1 MKIPIVFFLLLV
13 IITKIGGIEIAFKRM
28 NLNYRYF
35 ELAELILIT
44 EISTY
49 DYRIYLLVN
58 TKEGFVKNV
67 VKFTGKTDFLM

>member
-1 MKIPIVFFLLLV
+1 V

>member
-1 MKIPIVFFLLLV
+1 
-13 IITKIGGIEIAFKRM
+13 M

-67 VKFTGKTDFLM
+67 VKFTGKTDFLMY